1 MCNIGWGGTGSSAF
15 LIRQETVNRANGF
28 LRELGRNEMRI
39 SYLYSRYKGMA
50 LIVKRFRPFLPFL
63 KTSTSIPLSNTDSPL
78 NFKTT
83 TTTSTSFAL
92 KEGKFG
98 SPQDKAGPQ
107 NWYQRILDE
116 RTLDAT
122 DAKKSSECLKR
133 AFESILFN
141 ILKIFS
147 TQHESNR
154 QAISNVT

>member
-1 MCNIGWGGTGSSAF
+1 MP
-15 LIRQETVNRANGF
+15 L
-28 LRELGRNEMRI
+28 
-39 SYLYSRYKGMA
+39 
-50 LIVKRFRPFLPFL
+50 L
-63 KTSTSIPLSNTDSPL
+63 KTSISIPLSNTDSPL

-116 RTLDAT
+116 KTLDAT
-122 DAKKSSECLKR
+122 DVKKSSECLKG
-133 AFESILFN
+133 AFDSILFN

-147 TQHESNR
+147 KQHESKR
-154 QAISNVT
+154 EAISNVA

>member
-1 MCNIGWGGTGSSAF
+1 MYVCI
-15 LIRQETVNRANGF
+15 
-28 LRELGRNEMRI
+28 
-39 SYLYSRYKGMA
+39 
-50 LIVKRFRPFLPFL
+50 
-63 KTSTSIPLSNTDSPL
+63 SIPHSNTDSLL
-78 NFKTT
+78 NFKT
-83 TTTSTSFAL
+83 

-122 DAKKSSECLKR
+122 DVKKSSECLKG
-133 AFESILFN
+133 AFDSILFN

-147 TQHESNR
+147 TQHESKR